1 MDISER
7 ERELLIEAME
17 YRLKRQHWNTAA
29 KELLDRLRRLP
40 YRHA

>member
-1 MDISER
+1 MDINER
-7 ERELLIEAME
+7 EREMLIEAME
-17 YRLKRQHWNTAA
+17 YRLRYAPWNTAA